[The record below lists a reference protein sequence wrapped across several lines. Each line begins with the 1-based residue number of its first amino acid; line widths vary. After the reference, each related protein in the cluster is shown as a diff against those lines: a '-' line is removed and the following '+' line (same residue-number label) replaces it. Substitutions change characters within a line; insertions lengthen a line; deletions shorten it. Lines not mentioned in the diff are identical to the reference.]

1 MSQLRVLAFK
11 KSLIP
16 NIYASLSVTVTGNIL
31 HLGLTFFIIILLFQQ
46 IPKLVA
52 VSTLFPSG
60 KAKSLVCLFL

>member
-1 MSQLRVLAFK
+1 MSQLCVLAFK

-31 HLGLTFFIIILLFQQ
+31 HLGLTFFIILLFQQ

-60 KAKSLVCLFL
+60 KAKSLVCLFP